1 MSAAAPRREDL
12 PDGSVRIHFAT
23 PIVGIG
29 GEAKL
34 SCDFRCPTVGELIDL
49 GDPRALV
56 MSADGVGTDYVD
68 RIALRRWGEK
78 LIVGHD
84 FDVLSRER
92 DLRLGMLI
100 EGALLGFF
108 ENARSSLKAGSAPSP
123 NEATASQP
131 SKT

>member
-1 MSAAAPRREDL
+1 MSAPAPRREDL
-12 PDGSVRIHFAT
+12 PDGSVRIHFAA
-23 PIVGIG
+23 PIVDQGK
-29 GEAKL
+29 ARL
-34 SCDFRCPTVGELIDL
+34 FCDFRPPTVGELIDT

-84 FDVLSRER
+84 FDVIARER

-100 EGALLGFF
+100 EGVLLGFF
-108 ENARSSLKAGSAPSP
+108 ENARMWLKAGSAPLT
-123 NEATASQP
+123 NGDTASPP
-131 SKT
+131 SKN